1 MCPWLFTRMRKW
13 EMVTGLT
20 VGECRGERCTGI
32 TRTTT
37 AGVAHRCRQASS
49 MQTHNER
56 NHRDAYQF
64 ISSLPVKYL
73 SVCKPFDWN
82 ERISLNKSLLTSTF
96 RISHTHR
103 LSHTHAST
111 QLLPA
116 HRHTHT
122 HTNQIKQKSISW
134 DKVSWAFRFIRFSLF
149 DPTFAFFSSSSS
161 SFVLFRSFIWWKVS
175 FPMKFDGIL
184 RKTCEQKSESRHAT
198 TATIAC
204 THCLSSACFHRLIS
218 ARKIDVRTF

>member
-82 ERISLNKSLLTSTF
+82 ERISLNKSLLTSTL
-96 RISHTHR
+96 RMHQHNCYQRTD
-103 LSHTHAST
+103 
-111 QLLPA
+111 
-116 HRHTHT
+116 THT
-122 HTNQIKQKSISW
+122 HTLTRSSKSQFRETKSVGRF
-134 DKVSWAFRFIRFSLF
+134 VSSAFRFLIRHLLFSLLHLLLSFFFGHLF
-149 DPTFAFFSSSSS
+149 D
-161 SFVLFRSFIWWKVS
+161 
-175 FPMKFDGIL
+175 
-184 RKTCEQKSESRHAT
+184 RKLVFQWNSMAYYGKLASKKSESRHAT